1 MPLIYNLPS
10 MPSYVT
16 NAGLSDRIN
25 SYLAVLVITI
35 FGAFMALVIIHV
47 INLNTVYIVS
57 ADDTVL
63 YTYQ

>member
-1 MPLIYNLPS
+1 

-35 FGAFMALVIIHV
+35 FGAFMTLVIIHV

-57 ADDTVL
+57 ADDTVI

>member
-1 MPLIYNLPS
+1 
-10 MPSYVT
+10 
-16 NAGLSDRIN
+16 
-25 SYLAVLVITI
+25 VLVITI